1 MPRSI
6 FAGNRGKSVRGEA
19 QDLRRRAE
27 SAPRRLAGSRQRR
40 RGAGDASEL
49 PRRASAAPRPLADE
63 LQSSESDVRRLEA
76 QRPYVVL
83 LVDDDLR
90 TTRRMA
96 DMLRE
101 DGFAVEIAR
110 DGAAAV
116 ARLSRSPVPDAL
128 VTELTTA
135 HADGTGDRSLC
146 PQSAAGHASAGP
158 HRLPE
163 FVPCRTPLPAGPPPL
178 LFTKPVELCGFERRP
193 SAIRC
198 DADTRAEPGQV
209 ATRSKT
215 RQSHLELESVADH
228 ARRNALSGAQT
239 LRALRRP

>member
-1 MPRSI
+1 MS
-6 FAGNRGKSVRGEA
+6 EA
-19 QDLRRRAE
+19 Q
-27 SAPRRLAGSRQRR
+27 
-40 RGAGDASEL
+40 
-49 PRRASAAPRPLADE
+49 
-63 LQSSESDVRRLEA
+63 V

-135 HADGTGDRSLC
+135 HADGMAIGRFARNQRPGMPVLVLTGYPNLFHAD
-146 PQSAAGHASAGP
+146 AFAG
-158 HRLPE
+158 
-163 FVPCRTPLPAGPPPL
+163 GPPAA
-178 LFTKPVELCGFERRP
+178 LFTKPVEYAALRSALRDALESSQASERR
-193 SAIRC
+193 
-198 DADTRAEPGQV
+198 
-209 ATRSKT
+209 KT
-215 RQSHLELESVADH
+215 SPAK
-228 ARRNALSGAQT
+228 T
-239 LRALRRP
+239 

>member
-1 MPRSI
+1 MS
-6 FAGNRGKSVRGEA
+6 EA
-19 QDLRRRAE
+19 Q
-27 SAPRRLAGSRQRR
+27 G
-40 RGAGDASEL
+40 
-49 PRRASAAPRPLADE
+49 
-63 LQSSESDVRRLEA
+63 

-116 ARLSRSPVPDAL
+116 ACLSRSPVPDAL

-135 HADGTGDRSLC
+135 HADGLAIGRFARNQRPGMPVLVLTGYPNLFHAD
-146 PQSAAGHASAGP
+146 AFAG
-158 HRLPE
+158 
-163 FVPCRTPLPAGPPPL
+163 GPPAT
-178 LFTKPVELCGFERRP
+178 LFTKPVDYAALR
-193 SAIRC
+193 SALGE
-198 DADTRAEPGQV
+198 ALQASRASE
-209 ATRSKT
+209 S
-215 RQSHLELESVADH
+215 RQRVPDEDLSAPAELESAADN
-228 ARRNALSGAQT
+228 ARRIALSGAQT